1 MKDQG
6 NTPDQ
11 NEIEKL
17 SDHREMYEDG
27 YLAFDALKD
36 AIERD

>member
-11 NEIEKL
+11 NEIKKL
-17 SDHREMYEDG
+17 RHHREMYKDG
-27 YLAFDALKD
+27 CLAFDALKD